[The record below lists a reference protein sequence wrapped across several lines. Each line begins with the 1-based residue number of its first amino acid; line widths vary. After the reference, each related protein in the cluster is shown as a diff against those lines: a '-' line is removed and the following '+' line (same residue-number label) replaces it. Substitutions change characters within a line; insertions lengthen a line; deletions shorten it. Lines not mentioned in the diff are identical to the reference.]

1 MKLKTILFYY
11 FTKPML
17 VMKFHNLA
25 FLLLFQFSFAF
36 DQALKFPQSSS
47 LPDSKQKQKSDK
59 AVAANIIFKSAD
71 GGQTWQDISE
81 GLPVNLLE
89 DGIPRDGFLANDSG
103 IYLRTGNGMYYSKP
117 NSTAPFWEKEIS
129 PDNLSSI
136 VPGKTGMLAFNYG
149 GQFLQ
154 KLNETGLWLPI
165 YEDFQGKSVR
175 TVFETGNTVFV
186 GCDWGLFKSDDS
198 GKSWERVYDGGWVMK
213 LVESDGVLIATSQ
226 SGIIRSTD
234 GGETWVN
241 VISEGGVGIA
251 VERIKG
257 GFAAITCSTETE
269 TRRVRT
275 SYDGGKTW
283 QPIDADLP
291 ESLNIASITE
301 VGGYLFCGHPA
312 GIYRSSDKG
321 KTWKLLLPAIQDK
334 VFNLSV
340 SGNVIYAIPRSGG
353 C

>member
-1 MKLKTILFYY
+1 MKI
-11 FTKPML
+11 
-17 VMKFHNLA
+17 HNIA
-25 FLLLFQFSFAF
+25 FLLLFQFSFVF

-47 LPDSKQKQKSDK
+47 ILNSNQKRNKT
-59 AVAANIIFKSAD
+59 VAANIIFKSAD

-81 GLPVNLLE
+81 GLPANLPE
-89 DGIPRDGFLANDSG
+89 DGIPRDGFLANDHG
-103 IYLRTGNGMYYSKP
+103 IYLRAGNEMYYSKT

-129 PDNLSSI
+129 PDNLGSI
-136 VPGKTGMLAFNYG
+136 VPGKTEMLAFKYG

-154 KLNETGLWLPI
+154 KVNGTGLWLPV
-165 YEDFQGKSVR
+165 YTDFPGKDVR
-175 TVFETGNTVFV
+175 TVFETGNTVFI
-186 GCDWGLFKSDDS
+186 GCDKGLFKYDDRV
-198 GKSWERVYDGGWVMK
+198 KNWKRVYAGGWVMK
-213 LVESDGVLIATSQ
+213 LVESNGVLLATSQ
-226 SGIIRSTD
+226 SGIIRSADD
-234 GGETWVN
+234 GENWVD
-241 VISEGGVGIA
+241 VINEGGVGIA

-257 GFAAITCSTETE
+257 GFAAITCNTETE

-291 ESLNIASITE
+291 ASLLIDSITE
-301 VGGYLFCGHPA
+301 VGEYMFCGHPA
-312 GIYRSSDKG
+312 GVYRSSDKG
-321 KTWKLLLPAIQDK
+321 KTWQLSLPAIQDK